1 MWSGDFLCRWQN
13 NTESSLSPLVS
24 TNSGVIVDN
33 YTIMYQLYSVLEHV
47 FWFLSPALV
56 GFSVS
61 SFPVLSVTVLLP
73 LDIIR
78 LSVHGGDF
86 FIDVA

>member
-1 MWSGDFLCRWQN
+1 
-13 NTESSLSPLVS
+13 
-24 TNSGVIVDN
+24 
-33 YTIMYQLYSVLEHV
+33 MYQLYSVLEHV